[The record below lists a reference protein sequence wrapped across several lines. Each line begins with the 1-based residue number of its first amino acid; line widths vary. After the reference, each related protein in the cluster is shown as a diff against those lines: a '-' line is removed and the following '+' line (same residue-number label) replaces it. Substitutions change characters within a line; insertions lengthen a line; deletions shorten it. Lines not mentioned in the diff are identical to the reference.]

1 MIRVYIEN
9 SLLLHA
15 LFADVHYLL
24 KIEVEDI

>member
-15 LFADVHYLL
+15 LFANVHYLL
-24 KIEVEDI
+24 KIEVENT